1 MSAKSLCSSATT
13 DMANHIPVPTA
24 PTPSAITA
32 LRASLLVITLMLA
45 LALSFVDRQI
55 LALLIDPI
63 KCELGLSDTRFGVL
77 QGVAFALFYI
87 GFGIPL
93 GRQADRGNRRNL
105 IIFGI
110 IMWSVMTI
118 ACGTATS
125 FVSLFAWRAGVG
137 IGEAALSPAAYSMIT
152 DAVPKRRLSL
162 ALGVY
167 NMGVYLGSGAALLA
181 GGALLKWLSTMNL
194 SGLPLASPHPWRMVF
209 LCVGAPGLIMALLMS
224 LLSEPARTHFD
235 ARADKAMPTV
245 METVR
250 FIASERKLFAGLILG
265 FACHNTSLYALLSW
279 IPAFLGRHYYL
290 APADVGLM
298 LGLSTM
304 TGGGVGLVL
313 GGLLSDRLF
322 QSGRCDAP
330 LIVAIVSAV
339 GIAIGAAFTLSAGS
353 PQAAAW
359 AFGVTMV
366 FVALPI
372 GPASAALQ
380 LVVPNRYRGQVSA
393 FYLVSISL
401 AGLTIGPVAPPLISD
416 HILHSPTRIGEAL
429 MLTICVV
436 AILSIILFL
445 AGRPAYARRYA
456 AIHLSNKPCEG
467 E

>member
-1 MSAKSLCSSATT
+1 MSRAIRA
-13 DMANHIPVPTA
+13 PTA
-24 PTPSAITA
+24 PLPSAMTP
-32 LRASLLVITLMLA
+32 LRAALLVVALMLA

-63 KCELGLSDTRFGVL
+63 KSELGLSDTRFGVL

-110 IMWSVMTI
+110 LLWSVMTV

-125 FVSLFAWRAGVG
+125 FISLFAWRAGVG

-167 NMGVYLGSGAALLA
+167 NMGVYLGSGIALLA
-181 GGALLKWLSTMNL
+181 GGALLKWLATLDL
-194 SGLPLASPHPWRMVF
+194 SGLPLPSPEPWRMVF
-209 LCVGAPGLIMALLMS
+209 LCVGAPGLLMALLMS
-224 LLSEPARTHFD
+224 LLREPTRTHFD
-235 ARADKAMPTV
+235 AHADTAMPKIA
-245 METVR
+245 ETVR
-250 FIASERKLFAGLILG
+250 LIASERRLFAGLILG

-279 IPAFLGRHYYL
+279 IPAFLGRHYQL
-290 APADVGLM
+290 AAADVGLM

-304 TGGGVGLVL
+304 IGGGIGLVL

-322 QSGRCDAP
+322 QAGRGDAP
-330 LIVAIVSAV
+330 LIVGITSAC
-339 GIAIGAAFTLSAGS
+339 GIAIGTVLTIVAGNAHLS
-353 PQAAAW
+353 AW
-359 AFGVTMV
+359 AFGLTMI

-401 AGLTIGPVAPPLISD
+401 AGLTIGPVVPPLISD
-416 HILHSPTRIGEAL
+416 YLFHSPARVGEAL
-429 MLTICVV
+429 MLTVCVV
-436 AILSIILFL
+436 AVLSILLFL
-445 AGRPAYARRYA
+445 AGRPAYAHRYA
-456 AIHLSNKPCEG
+456 MIHQSNISAKG
-467 E
+467 EDQP